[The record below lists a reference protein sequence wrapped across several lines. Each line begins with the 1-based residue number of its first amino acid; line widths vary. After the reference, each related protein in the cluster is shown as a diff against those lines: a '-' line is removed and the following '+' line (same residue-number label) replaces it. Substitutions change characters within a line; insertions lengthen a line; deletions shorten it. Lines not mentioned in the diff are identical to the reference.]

1 VSPDQETAMNVM
13 TKVAPFTLPP
23 LPYDE
28 GALAPAIS
36 ANTMSF
42 HHGKHHKKYVETLN
56 TLIEGTEYADMELE
70 KIVQE
75 TFKARVEKQKKI
87 FNNAGQHWNH
97 TFFWQCL
104 TPKGGGK
111 PKGKIAQAIE
121 NDLGGYEKFKEDFV
135 KAGEEQFGTGW
146 AWLIKDG
153 GKLAITKTPDA
164 ETPMAEGK
172 TCILTIDVWE
182 HAYYLDYQN
191 RRPDFLKAVVDN
203 LFNWDFAEENFQRAK

>member
-1 VSPDQETAMNVM
+1 MNVM

-23 LPYDE
+23 LPYAE
-28 GALAPAIS
+28 GALVPAIS

-56 TLIEGTEYADMELE
+56 TLIQGTDYAGMELE
-70 KIVQE
+70 DIVQK
-75 TFKARVEKQKKI
+75 TFKAKDEKQKKI

-111 PKGKIAQAIE
+111 PKGKIAQAIDS
-121 NDLGGYEKFKEDFV
+121 DLGGYEKFKEDFV

-146 AWLIKDG
+146 AWLVADK

-172 TCILTIDVWE
+172 ACILTIDVWE

-191 RRPDFLKAVVDN
+191 RRPDFLKAVIDN
-203 LFNWDFAEENFQRAK
+203 LFNWDFAEENYQRAK

>member
-1 VSPDQETAMNVM
+1 MNIM
-13 TKVAPFTLPP
+13 TRVAPFTLPP
-23 LPYDE
+23 LPFHE

-36 ANTMSF
+36 AKTMGF
-42 HHGKHHKKYVETLN
+42 HHGKHHKKYVDTLN
-56 TLIEGTEYADMELE
+56 ELIAGMNFEGMELGEIVRSTFHAKDE
-70 KIVQE
+70 K
-75 TFKARVEKQKKI
+75 TKKI

-97 TFFWQCL
+97 TFFWNCL

-111 PKGKIAQAIE
+111 PNGKVAEAIE
-121 NDLGGYEKFKEDFV
+121 RDLGGYETFKDAFV

-146 AWLIKDG
+146 AWLVAKSD
-153 GKLAITKTPDA
+153 GKLAIEKTPDA

-191 RRPDFLKAVVDN
+191 RREEFLTQVVDN
-203 LFNWDFAEENFQRAK
+203 LLNWDFAEENFARAK